1 VGGGRPAWAA
11 PRRRT
16 CPPTTRTSLVA
27 PAALPLRSVVCPVRR
42 SASAHGTLRRCS
54 WRAAVRAYPPPLAA
68 SLDSRLAGRC
78 RPTDGSEQVDD
89 RSGSANLSTIL
100 AGCRETARVRA
111 VHTALPAW
119 LILLRGLTDAC
130 LPARALVAK
139 MGMLRWVC
147 YGPEPRSA
155 SLGLPFD
162 CIFSPYRNTV
172 TWPSGHVPAADSPG
186 LRTAASPGSLTDGAG
201 AGRSGSAVVLF
212 L

>member
-1 VGGGRPAWAA
+1 MSCASTGICTWHTALVQLARCRPCVPTAA
-11 PRRRT
+11 G
-16 CPPTTRTSLVA
+16 
-27 PAALPLRSVVCPVRR
+27 AAS
-42 SASAHGTLRRCS
+42 
-54 WRAAVRAYPPPLAA
+54 A

-89 RSGSANLSTIL
+89 RSRSANLSTIL
-100 AGCRETARVRA
+100 AGCRGTARVRA

-130 LPARALVAK
+130 LPPARALAAK

-162 CIFSPYRNTV
+162 CTFSSTL
-172 TWPSGHVPAADSPG
+172 SLGHPAMC
-186 LRTAASPGSLTDGAG
+186 LLLTARGSVMLLTAQGSLTAAAG
-201 AGRSGSAVVLF
+201 VGRPGSAVVLF

>member
-1 VGGGRPAWAA
+1 MPADHPDVTGGSGGTSVEICGLSCASVCICTWHTAPVQLARCRPCVSTH
-11 PRRRT
+11 RRWQ
-16 CPPTTRTSLVA
+16 
-27 PAALPLRSVVCPVRR
+27 PALT
-42 SASAHGTLRRCS
+42 H
-54 WRAAVRAYPPPLAA
+54 
-68 SLDSRLAGRC
+68 DRLTGRC

-89 RSGSANLSTIL
+89 GSGSANLSTIL
-100 AGCRETARVRA
+100 AGCRGTARVRA

-130 LPARALVAK
+130 LPARALAAK

-162 CIFSPYRNTV
+162 CTFSPTL
-172 TWPSGHVPAADSPG
+172 SLGHPAMCLLLTAQGSVLLPAEG
-186 LRTAASPGSLTDGAG
+186 SVTAAAG